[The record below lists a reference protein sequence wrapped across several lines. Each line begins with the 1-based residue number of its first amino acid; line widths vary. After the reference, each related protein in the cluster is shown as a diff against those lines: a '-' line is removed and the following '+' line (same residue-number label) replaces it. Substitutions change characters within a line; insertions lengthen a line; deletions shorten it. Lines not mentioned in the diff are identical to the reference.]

1 MALDDL
7 KEVIEKLQ
15 GMINVHGNY
24 LSAYETR
31 TRQVLIDPLLQALG
45 WDVSDPGTV
54 QVEYKLREER
64 NERADY
70 GLMWANE
77 PIAVI
82 EAKRLGK
89 SLKDNETKQANTY
102 ANENGIP
109 YIIVTDGNRWEM
121 YEVFKQAALEER
133 LLMEFRLSEQTSH
146 ECVLQALR
154 IWKPNLA
161 SGSPKPAMEP
171 VIESPQPAS
180 DSPSRPPN
188 EPQLLPNNPP
198 KGRALAPAK
207 PLYHEYWTAHRGHLE
222 QRNGVIKPKK
232 PQPQYYMSFA
242 VGRTDFGL
250 HASASVRDKWICV
263 DLMTKGENGKTHFH
277 LLKRDRIEIE
287 KKIGANL
294 EWRENPVEHYI
305 SLYQRDVDPRNRQDW
320 DRQHQWLCEQ
330 LETFHKVFAPRIQAL
345 KKEQIS

>member
-7 KEVIEKLQ
+7 KGVIEKLQ
-15 GMINVHGNY
+15 GMINVHGDY

-54 QVEYKLREER
+54 QLEYKLREER

-77 PIAVI
+77 PIAVV
-82 EAKRLGK
+82 EAKHLGK

-109 YIIVTDGNRWEM
+109 YIIVTDGDRWEM

-133 LLMEFRLSEQTSH
+133 LLMEFQLSEQPSH

-171 VIESPQPAS
+171 VIEAPQPAS
-180 DSPSRPPN
+180 DSPSSQTSELKKGQRPQPAPTP
-188 EPQLLPNNPP
+188 EPSVDPDNS
-198 KGRALAPAK
+198 AK
-207 PLYHEYWTAHRGHLE
+207 QPTDEE
-222 QRNGVIKPKK
+222 DSKPKARRTLIFEGK
-232 PQPQYYMSFA
+232 PYKVNSYEKCWFKCLDILSKRYRDRFDKVLTLKLRPNQRVCYFSKNRGDFPESYN
-242 VGRTDFGL
+242 VREIPGTDIYARL
-250 HASASVRDKWICV
+250 
-263 DLMTKGENGKTHFH
+263 HFH
-277 LLKRDRIEIE
+277 TPTLKMLVE
-287 KKIGANL
+287 KLSAHFG
-294 EWRENPVEHYI
+294 
-305 SLYQRDVDPRNRQDW
+305 
-320 DRQHQWLCEQ
+320 CEASI
-330 LETFHKVFAPRIQAL
+330 KD
-345 KKEQIS
+345 S